1 MGSVKLSENLKL
13 MALHIVAHMN
23 EEKGTTGM
31 YAVAFELE
39 QEGRNLFLLQPNGP
53 ARQTRPRT
61 T

>member
-1 MGSVKLSENLKL
+1 
-13 MALHIVAHMN
+13 MAQHLIAHMN

-31 YAVAFELE
+31 YAVAFEPE
-39 QEGRNLFLLQPNGP
+39 QEGSNLFLLQPNGP